1 MFSPATFQRIPA
13 HSQTIIKSL
22 LTMASTTATA
32 SSKLF
37 KLLKSSELKWACT
50 GWTFFIAENAVLS
63 ENRTY
68 LIEQLNSEDNYRAV
82 YGTFSTIATA
92 SVAFAY
98 YKLTRASPA
107 ATALPM
113 LWKGSAPVVNMA
125 VSWTATTLGLI
136 VASQA
141 LPKFQI
147 PVALETGKLKVVCP
161 FDFADDK
168 ERSGDE
174 TVRGLERMSRHS
186 GLWSLGFIGIGNA
199 LLQPSLPL
207 RLWWMGPAAV
217 AWLGGMHTDSRYR
230 RNMGGT
236 LDPWYDSQTSNL
248 PFAAMLSGKQG
259 SVSQAFSDLAFNEIK
274 PLNALMAAGVSTV
287 WVLSRG
293 RVKVNP
299 IK

>member
-1 MFSPATFQRIPA
+1 
-13 HSQTIIKSL
+13 
-22 LTMASTTATA
+22 MASTTA
-32 SSKLF
+32 SKGLF
-37 KLLKSSELKWACT
+37 ALLKSSELKWACT
-50 GWTFFIAENAVLS
+50 GWTFFIAENAILS

-68 LIEQLNSEDNYRAV
+68 LIEQLNDDRYHLV

-98 YKLTRASPA
+98 YTLTRKPAS
-107 ATALPM
+107 TALPIF
-113 LWKGSAPVVNMA
+113 WKEAQSAPMVNMV
-125 VSWTATTLGLI
+125 VSWTATTIGLI

-147 PVALETGKLKVVCP
+147 PIGVQEATPENENAGWKLQVRCP

-168 ERSGDE
+168 DRSGDE
-174 TVRGLERMSRHS
+174 SVRGLERMSRHS

-230 RNMGGT
+230 RGMGGT
-236 LDPWYDSQTSNL
+236 LDPWYDSLTSNV

-287 WVLSRG
+287 WVVSRG
-293 RVKVNP
+293 RARVQP
-299 IK
+299 RF

>member
-1 MFSPATFQRIPA
+1 
-13 HSQTIIKSL
+13 
-22 LTMASTTATA
+22 
-32 SSKLF
+32 
-37 KLLKSSELKWACT
+37 
-50 GWTFFIAENAVLS
+50 
-63 ENRTY
+63 
-68 LIEQLNSEDNYRAV
+68 
-82 YGTFSTIATA
+82 
-92 SVAFAY
+92 
-98 YKLTRASPA
+98 
-107 ATALPM
+107 M

-125 VSWTATTLGLI
+125 VSWTATTIGLI

-168 ERSGDE
+168 GRSGDE

-230 RNMGGT
+230 RGLGGT
-236 LDPWYDSQTSNL
+236 LDPWYDSQTSNV
-248 PFAAMLSGKQG
+248 PFTAMLSGKQG
-259 SVSQAFSDLAFNEIK
+259 SVSQAFSDLANEIK

-293 RVKVNP
+293 RVRVNP